1 MASTAFGP
9 LCASLRNAE
18 AHHHDLKR
26 LLSRIVEQRQL
37 GDADD
42 VAVVLRH
49 LLNTVATSVPRGSR
63 LRPRLVAGL
72 IPEPLGPMTDEHRQ
86 AIDERKTLIETR
98 AQTLLQ
104 TAIEGWAPWLRDLG
118 LPPSDLKR
126 RDAWTSAAITV
137 AAHRDRYQI
146 TSDRPFGTAEPANT
160 VQRVDRHRA
169 LDAARAATAIATPR
183 QTHSSAVVP
192 DVRPVRSR

>member
-63 LRPRLVAGL
+63 LRPRLV
-72 IPEPLGPMTDEHRQ
+72 PDSSPNHS
-86 AIDERKTLIETR
+86 
-98 AQTLLQ
+98 
-104 TAIEGWAPWLRDLG
+104 AP
-118 LPPSDLKR
+118 
-126 RDAWTSAAITV
+126 
-137 AAHRDRYQI
+137 
-146 TSDRPFGTAEPANT
+146 
-160 VQRVDRHRA
+160 
-169 LDAARAATAIATPR
+169 
-183 QTHSSAVVP
+183 
-192 DVRPVRSR
+192 